1 MRRPRALCRLEEV
14 KRLLP
19 NYQEPVDPTEQG
31 NADTFLLDLIDSA
44 SQKIHEVA
52 GREFVS
58 IEDTGTSGNNDWP
71 APPVATRAF
80 DVLINATIPADP
92 AVGRKRTRYLKVGDL
107 ASLTAVDYGDPWQA
121 PRFSIDLS
129 LVRAQ
134 PLVRAPW
141 QPIRT
146 LEIFGDVWSEQVYDV
161 SGRWGFPSVP
171 MDVRLAAADQAA
183 IWAGRDL
190 RNFSQAF
197 LEAVAAGSSPTEPR
211 SLAQSVFDT
220 AVAYQIPE
228 IG

>member
-19 NYQEPVDPTEQG
+19 NYQEPTDSTEQT

-44 SQKIHEVA
+44 SQKMHELA

-58 IEDTGTSGNNDWP
+58 LDDTGTAGGNDWP
-71 APPVATRAF
+71 APPVTMRAF
-80 DVLINATIPADP
+80 DVLINATTPTDP
-92 AVGRKRTRYLKVGDL
+92 AIGWKRTKYLKVGDL
-107 ASLTAVDYGDPWQA
+107 ASLTAVDYGDPWQVT
-121 PRFSIDLS
+121 RFSIDLA
-129 LVRAQ
+129 LVRAK

-146 LEIFGDVWSEQVYDV
+146 LEIFGDVWSTQVYDV
-161 SGRWGFPSVP
+161 SGRWGFPQVP
-171 MDVRLAAADQAA
+171 MDVRLAAAEQAA

-197 LEAVAAGSSPTEPR
+197 LEAVAAGASPTEPR

-220 AVAYQIPE
+220 AVAYQIPDL
-228 IG
+228 G